1 MLQRDRGPVVEAIS
15 LAEDYRHQYLTSV
28 IGVPA
33 RTVEVTTMDGEPAH
47 EGLSPV
53 QRILR

>member
-1 MLQRDRGPVVEAIS
+1 MVEAIS